1 MQTFGSAENWAGN
14 LRQRLVFIVVSIP
27 NIGLADGG
35 GSWVG
40 VCAKNKGVG
49 VGEVGDR
56 GYHHRAVIDRRR
68 S

>member
-49 VGEVGDR
+49 VGEVGE
-56 GYHHRAVIDRRR
+56 VNIELL
-68 S
+68 